1 MVEKAGSYDIKEI
14 AYALDADIRKLPV
27 EDAPNLRA
35 VSRKYTKI
43 LRQANPDFILDLA
56 REVFNNYGHRWF
68 SYDIIWNHKEA
79 LRKIGEAEL
88 IEFGRDIH
96 GWGDV
101 DAFSAYLAGPAW
113 QQGQIPDNLV
123 YKWAHSE
130 DRWWRRVALV
140 STVALNRGSWGGKGD
155 VPRTLEVCRILVN
168 DKDDMVVKAISWA
181 LRDLIRHDAEAVRD
195 FLANYEN
202 VLAARVK
209 REVNNK
215 LTTGLKNPKRKA

>member
-1 MVEKAGSYDIKEI
+1 MVKRADSYDIINIAKE
-14 AYALDADIRKLPV
+14 LDSDIRSLPV
-27 EDAPNLRA
+27 LNAPNLRI
-35 VSRKYTKI
+35 VYRKYTKL
-43 LRQANPDFILDLA
+43 LRQANPDFVLDLA

-68 SYDIIWNHKEA
+68 SYDIIWNHEEA

-101 DAFSAYLAGPAW
+101 DAFSACLAGPAW
-113 QQGQIPDNLV
+113 RQGQIPDSLV
-123 YKWAHSE
+123 HRWARSE

-140 STVALNRGSWGGKGD
+140 STVALNKKSWGGKGD
-155 VPRTLEVCRILVN
+155 VPRTLEICKILVN
-168 DKDDMVVKAISWA
+168 DKDDMVVKAMSWA
-181 LRDLIRHDAEAVRD
+181 LRDLIRHDAGAVRN
-195 FLANYEN
+195 FLAKYDN

-215 LTTGLKNPKRKA
+215 LTTGLKNPKRKD